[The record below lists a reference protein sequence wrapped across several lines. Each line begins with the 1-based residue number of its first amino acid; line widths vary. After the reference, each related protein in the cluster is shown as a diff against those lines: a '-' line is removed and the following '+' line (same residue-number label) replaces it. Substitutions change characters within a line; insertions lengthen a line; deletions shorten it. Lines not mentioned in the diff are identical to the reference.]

1 MVNNC
6 NPAQTIAGRH
16 RPDATNRREI
26 AVRETER
33 RRYSRVALNIPGVIQ
48 FSKGPEETTQITEI
62 SEGGLKCIYHQS
74 VSLGVSAELRFV
86 LPVAAGKACVVAGRV
101 QHHHRDDDYY
111 QLGIEFTRVS
121 ADVIGVIREFVRQR
135 MMPLGPE
142 N

>member
-1 MVNNC
+1 MS
-6 NPAQTIAGRH
+6 
-16 RPDATNRREI
+16 EI
-26 AVRETER
+26 ER

-48 FSKGPEETTQITEI
+48 FSKGPEESTQITEI

-86 LPVAAGKACVVAGRV
+86 LPVAAGKACTVAGRV
-101 QHHHRDDDYY
+101 QHHHRDEDFY

-121 ADVIGVIREFVRQR
+121 ADAIAAIREYIRQR
-135 MMPLGPE
+135 MMPREPG

>member
-1 MVNNC
+1 M
-6 NPAQTIAGRH
+6 
-16 RPDATNRREI
+16 
-26 AVRETER
+26 RETER

-135 MMPLGPE
+135 AMPF
-142 N
+142 